1 MKVSHNIQKIFSWYV
16 IQMAVCLSDQLL
28 FDTRH
33 KVTCIKTEYPR
44 LRGSTL
50 KAYGELSKL
59 IYYVGACSWEKKQSN
74 KYVKREKELILCPML
89 SI

>member
-1 MKVSHNIQKIFSWYV
+1 MKVSHNIQILFSWYV

-50 KAYGELSKL
+50 KAYGELSKVHL
-59 IYYVGACSWEKKQSN
+59 
-74 KYVKREKELILCPML
+74 LCGSVFMRRKTEQ
-89 SI
+89 